1 MRIGEVAARSGLTTA
16 TIRFYERSG
25 VLPGPGRQSNGYR
38 HYSAADLDRATTFAR
53 LRALDLDPREA
64 GRLADQCAAGHCDAT
79 WAELGGLL
87 ATHREAIGARIA
99 ELQDLDARLAAL
111 QGFAHHGWPVG
122 PSHRIGAKG
131 EHHARLHVRRRLL
144 RRPERPLL
152 LTME

>member
-25 VLPGPGRQSNGYR
+25 VLPGPGRQTNGYR

-53 LRALDLDPREA
+53 LRALDIDPREA
-64 GRLADQCAAGHCDAT
+64 GRLADQCASGDCDAT

-99 ELQDLDARLAAL
+99 ELQGLDARLAAL
-111 QGFAHHGWPVG
+111 QGSLTTAGQSDHLTASERKENTMLDCTCDGGCCGG
-122 PSHRIGAKG
+122 PNG
-131 EHHARLHVRRRLL
+131 
-144 RRPERPLL
+144 PCC
-152 LTME
+152 